1 MFLCEVDWVVSWD
14 AFAGVRCFL
23 RGITITRPAATL
35 FREEGLSGKASP
47 FSNPDYWLQSQPSSA
62 LRAPSSQRRHDRSII
77 RPAGTFFPKKA

>member
-23 RGITITRPAATL
+23 R
-35 FREEGLSGKASP
+35 
-47 FSNPDYWLQSQPSSA
+47 
-62 LRAPSSQRRHDRSII
+62 SII